1 VKLTKQLSLFNDKP
15 LKIKINKTKLCI
27 KCNVVKPLKS
37 FPWQSGE
44 KKFKRANCRSCDLKL
59 NKVRNTLK
67 FKHGLPPENY
77 TCPICL
83 GNEKTLGLK
92 GGKKAGVWC
101 LDHSH
106 DTDKFRG
113 WLCHLCNRAIGFL
126 KDDINNMKRAI
137 KYLEGGSNETN

>member
-1 VKLTKQLSLFNDKP
+1 MDYLLR
-15 LKIKINKTKLCI
+15 I
-27 KCNVVKPLKS
+27 
-37 FPWQSGE
+37 
-44 KKFKRANCRSCDLKL
+44 
-59 NKVRNTLK
+59 
-67 FKHGLPPENY
+67 
-77 TCPICL
+77 ICL
-83 GNEKTLGLK
+83 GNEQTLGLK

-137 KYLEGGSNETN
+137 KYLEGGSNETH